1 MINKKLI
8 NSKIWIPPV
17 AAFFLGIVS
26 VSGQDSKPK
35 KDTLK
40 EKEIDEVVVV
50 AYGKAKRNSYTG
62 SVATISSD
70 KINNRPVTN
79 ITKALD
85 GQVPGVQITG
95 ASGQPG
101 AISTIRIRGVGS
113 VSASSD
119 PLYVVDGIPFD
130 GNLNSISP
138 SDIESISVLK
148 DATASALYG
157 SRGANGI
164 IIITTKSGKKGE
176 AKVNF
181 NISQGFSNRAVK
193 DYEQVNTDQ
202 YFQLYWEAMRNGY
215 QSKQISAQQAG
226 QMASDNLIY
235 GPGGLSINPYGA
247 NYPKPVGPDGKLLPG
262 AKALWNDDWRDI
274 LQRVAAR
281 NQVDLDISGGSDK
294 SNYFFS
300 LGYLDD
306 KGMAIESGFKRYNT
320 RLKINSEVKSWLNVG
335 VNLSYTNSIQQAPPS
350 SDSKASNI
358 IHAARSIPS
367 FYPYYER
374 NDDGSYVLDKE
385 GNKIYDFG
393 KYRPTAA
400 LQNQNAA
407 ASLPLDKNE
416 NKEDNFS
423 GKGFME
429 LTFLPELKF
438 RSSFSVDLVN
448 YNGHLYSN
456 PLLGQGS
463 EIGGSVTRSNNRTL
477 SYTTSNILT
486 YDKKFGKHHVNVL
499 AGHEFYKYDYQTISG
514 TRNNFSLPY
523 YYEPDAASLLV
534 SFSGNSDKLSLLSF
548 LGKVE
553 YDYANKYFISASG
566 RADAS
571 SRFSPDNRW
580 GRFWSVGGSWKV
592 SNEDFIKDLNFFNL
606 LTLRASY
613 GGQGNDKLL
622 RPNGLPLY
630 YAYQE
635 LYRNQNLGGEAGT
648 TLEKARTED
657 LKWETNLNLNVGLEF
672 AILNNRIKGN
682 IEYFQRKSQ
691 DLLFNM
697 PVAPSVGISDFPMNI
712 GTIKNTGF
720 EFSLFT
726 TPIRNDNFQW
736 NVDLNLST
744 LNNTITKL
752 PAGSIVSGTTKLL
765 REGGSVYDFFI
776 PEWVG
781 VDPTN
786 GNPLWKTIYKDANGN
801 SVEGTTSEYG
811 KAVKTLQG
819 SALPKVTGG
828 ISTSITY
835 KNFDFSGLL
844 TFKIGGKILDTD
856 YTSIMHNGS
865 AGGRSWSAEMLNRWT
880 PENRYTDV
888 PALSTTTNNWT
899 STSSRFLYSGTYAR
913 LKNVSLG
920 YTLPSDYFEKIGL
933 KKFRIYV
940 QAENLLTFYKHKG
953 MDPEQALD
961 GTTYYRYPAMRTI
974 TFGLQA
980 TL

>member
-1 MINKKLI
+1 MINKNLFS
-8 NSKIWIPPV
+8 SKVWIPPV
-17 AAFFLGIVS
+17 AVFFLGIVS
-26 VSGQDSKPK
+26 VNAQNSKPK
-35 KDTLK
+35 KDTLT

-79 ITKALD
+79 VTKALE
-85 GQVPGVQITG
+85 GQVPGIQVTG

-101 AISTIRIRGVGS
+101 ATSTIRIRGVGS
-113 VSASSD
+113 VSASSE

-130 GNLNSISP
+130 GNINAISP
-138 SDIESISVLK
+138 NDIESISVLK

-164 IIITTKSGKKGE
+164 IIVTTKSGKKGE
-176 AKVNF
+176 ARVNL
-181 NISQGFSNRAVK
+181 NISQGFSGRAVK

-215 QSKQISAQQAG
+215 QSGQINAQQAA
-226 QMASDNLIY
+226 QMATDNIISNL
-235 GPGGLSINPYGA
+235 GINPYGV
-247 NYPKPVGPDGKLLPG
+247 NYPKPVGTDGKLLPG

-274 LQRVAAR
+274 LQRVASR
-281 NQVDLDISGGSDK
+281 NQVDLDISGGSEK

-335 VNLSYTNSIQQAPPS
+335 ANLSYTNSIQQAPTS
-350 SDSKASNI
+350 SDSKSSNI
-358 IHAARSIPS
+358 IQAARAIPS

-374 NDDGSYVLDKE
+374 NPDGSYVLDAE
-385 GNKIYDFG
+385 GNKVYDFG

-400 LQNQNAA
+400 LQNQNQA

-416 NKEDNFS
+416 NKIDNFS

-429 LTFLPELKF
+429 FTFIPELKF
-438 RSSFSVDLVN
+438 RSSFSIDVVS
-448 YNGHLYSN
+448 YNEHYYTN
-456 PLLGQGS
+456 PLLGQGK
-463 EIGGSVTRSNNRTL
+463 ETGGSVSKSNSRTL

-486 YDKKFGKHHVNVL
+486 YDKRFGKHHINVL
-499 AGHEFYKYDYQTISG
+499 GGQEFYKYDYQIISG
-514 TRNNFSLPY
+514 SRQGFSLPN

-534 SFSGNSDKLSLLSF
+534 SFGGKSDKLSLLSF

-553 YDYANKYFISASG
+553 YDFDNKYFLSAST
-566 RADAS
+566 RADSS
-571 SRFSPDNRW
+571 SRFAKENRW
-580 GRFWSVGGSWKV
+580 GTFWSVGGSWKL
-592 SNEDFIKDLNFFNL
+592 SSEEFIRNLDFFNL

-613 GGQGNDKLL
+613 GGQGNDKLQK
-622 RPNGLPLY
+622 PNGSALY

-635 LYRNQNLGGEAGT
+635 LYKDFPLAGEPGK
-648 TLEKARTED
+648 TLEKVGTPN
-657 LKWETNLNLNVGLEF
+657 LIWETNLNLNVGLEF

-682 IEYFQRKSQ
+682 VEYFERKSK
-691 DLLFNM
+691 DLLFNV
-697 PVAPSVGISDFPMNI
+697 PVAPSLGISDYPANV

-726 TPIRNDNFQW
+726 TPVKTSDFQW
-736 NVDLNLST
+736 NVDINLST
-744 LNNTITKL
+744 LNNKITKL
-752 PAGSIVSGTTKLL
+752 PGGPLVVGTTKQLNL
-765 REGGSVYDFFI
+765 GGSVYDFYLQ
-776 PEWVG
+776 EWAG
-781 VDPTN
+781 VDPSN
-786 GNPLWKTIYKDANGN
+786 GKPLWKTITKDANGN
-801 SVEGTTSEYG
+801 MVEGTTSEYA
-811 KAVKTLQG
+811 KATKILQG
-819 SALPKVTGG
+819 SALPKLTGG
-828 ISTSITY
+828 VSTSINY
-835 KNFDFSGLL
+835 KNFDFSALL

-856 YTSIMHNGS
+856 YASILHSGNL
-865 AGGRSWSAEMLNRWT
+865 GGRAWGTEMLNRWT
-880 PENRYTDV
+880 PENPYTDV
-888 PALSTTTNNWT
+888 PALSTKTNNWT
-899 STSSRFLYSGTYAR
+899 SQSTRFLYSGTYAR

-920 YTLPSDYFEKIGL
+920 YTLPSDYFETIGL

-980 TL
+980 TF

>member
-1 MINKKLI
+1 MIREKLI
-8 NSKIWIPPV
+8 NYTIWIPSV
-17 AAFFLGIVS
+17 AVFFLGVTGINGQS
-26 VSGQDSKPK
+26 SGPK
-35 KDTLK
+35 KDTLH

-50 AYGKAKRNSYTG
+50 AYGKAKRTSYTG

-79 ITKALD
+79 ITKALE
-85 GQVPGVQITG
+85 GQVPGIQTTSS
-95 ASGQPG
+95 SGQPG
-101 AISTIRIRGVGS
+101 ATSTIRIRGIGS
-113 VSASSD
+113 ISASSD

-130 GNLNSISP
+130 GNLNAISP
-138 SDIESISVLK
+138 NDIESISVLK

-176 AKVNF
+176 ARVNF
-181 NISQGFSNRAVK
+181 NISQGFSGRAVK
-193 DYEQVNTDQ
+193 DYQQVSTDQ
-202 YFQLYWEAMRNGY
+202 YFELYWEAMRNGY
-215 QSKQISAQQAG
+215 QSGKVSAQQAA
-226 QMASDNLIY
+226 QMATDNIAS
-235 GPGGLSINPYGA
+235 GAGLSINPYGA
-247 NYPKPVGPDGKLLPG
+247 GYPKPVGTDGKLLPG

-274 LQRVAAR
+274 LQRVASR
-281 NQVDLDISGGSDK
+281 NQVDLDISGGSEK

-320 RLKINSEVKSWLNVG
+320 RLKLNSEVKKWLNVG

-350 SDSKASNI
+350 SDSKSSNI
-358 IHAARSIPS
+358 IQAARVIPS

-374 NDDGSYVLDKE
+374 NPDGSYVLDAA
-385 GNKIYDFG
+385 GNRIYDFG
-393 KYRPTAA
+393 KYRPTSA

-407 ASLPLDKNE
+407 ATLPLDKNE

-423 GKGFME
+423 GKGF
-429 LTFLPELKF
+429 LDFTFLPELKF

-448 YNGHLYSN
+448 YNGHYYSN
-456 PLLGQGS
+456 PLIGQGS
-463 EIGGSVTRSNNRTL
+463 ETNGSVTKSNSRTL

-486 YDKKFGKHHVNVL
+486 FDKKWGKHHFNVL
-499 AGHEFYKYDYQTISG
+499 GGQEFYKYDYQTISG
-514 TRNNFSLPY
+514 SRTQFSLPY
-523 YYEPDAASLLV
+523 YYEPDGAALLG
-534 SFSGNSDKLSLLSF
+534 SFSGNSDKVSLLSF

-553 YDYANKYFISASG
+553 YDFNNTYFLSFSG
-566 RADAS
+566 RADGS

-580 GRFWSVGGSWKV
+580 GKFWSVGGSWKI
-592 SNEDFIKDLNFFNL
+592 SNEELIKNLNIFNQ

-622 RPNGLPLY
+622 RPNGSPLY

-635 LYRNQNLGGEAGT
+635 LYRFYNNLGEAGT
-648 TLEKARTED
+648 VLEKAATANV
-657 LKWETNLNLNVGLEF
+657 KWETNLNLNVGLEF
-672 AILNNRIKGN
+672 GILKNRIKGN
-682 IEYFQRKSQ
+682 IEYFKRQSQ

-697 PVAPSVGISDFPMNI
+697 PVAPSLGISDFPANI
-712 GTIKNTGF
+712 GTIQNTGF

-726 TPIRNDNFQW
+726 TPVKKDDFQW
-736 NVDLNLST
+736 DLDINLST
-744 LNNTITKL
+744 LSNKVTRL
-752 PAGSIVSGTTKLL
+752 PKGSIVTGTKLL
-765 REGGSVYDFFI
+765 QEGGSVYDFYI
-776 PEWVG
+776 PEWAG
-781 VDPTN
+781 VDPGN
-786 GNPLWKTIYKDANGN
+786 GKPLWETISQDANGN
-801 SVEGTTSEYG
+801 TIEGTTSEYA
-811 KAVKTLQG
+811 KATRTLQG

-828 ISTSITY
+828 VSTNIIY
-835 KNFDFSGLL
+835 KNFDFSALL

-856 YTSIMHNGS
+856 YTSLLHNGS
-865 AGGRSWSAEMLNRWT
+865 AGGRAWSVEMLNRWT
-880 PENRYTDV
+880 PDNPYTDV

-920 YTLPSDYFEKIGL
+920 YTLPADYFEKIGL
-933 KKFRIYV
+933 KKFRIYI

>member
-1 MINKKLI
+1 MIGRSLI
-8 NSKIWIPPV
+8 NYKVWIPPV
-17 AAFFLGIVS
+17 AAFFLGITS
-26 VSGQDSKPK
+26 VSGQSIRPK

-62 SVATISSD
+62 SVSTISSD

-79 ITKALD
+79 ITKALE
-85 GQVPGVQITG
+85 GQVPGIQTTS

-101 AISTIRIRGVGS
+101 STATIRIRGIGS
-113 VSASSD
+113 ISADSN

-130 GNLNSISP
+130 GNINAISP
-138 SDIESISVLK
+138 NDIETISVLK

-164 IIITTKSGKKGE
+164 IIITTKSGRKGE
-176 AKVNF
+176 ARVNL
-181 NISQGFSNRAVK
+181 NISQGFSGRAVK
-193 DYEQVNTDQ
+193 DYEQVSTDQ
-202 YFQLYWEAMRNGY
+202 YFQLYWEALRNGY
-215 QSKQISAQQAG
+215 QSGQINAQQAA
-226 QMASDNLIY
+226 QMATDNLTS
-235 GPGGLSINPYGA
+235 GVGLSINPYGA
-247 NYPKPVGPDGKLLPG
+247 GYPKPVGTDGKLLPG
-262 AKALWNDDWRDI
+262 ASALWNDNWKDI
-274 LQRVAAR
+274 LQRVASR
-281 NQVDLDISGGSDK
+281 NQVDLDISGGSEK

-350 SDSKASNI
+350 SDSKSSNI
-358 IHAARSIPS
+358 IQAARTVPS

-374 NDDGSYVLDKE
+374 YADGSYVLDAN
-385 GNKIYDFG
+385 GNRIYDFG
-393 KYRPTAA
+393 KYRPTSA
-400 LQNQNAA
+400 LQNENAA
-407 ASLPLDKNE
+407 ATLPLDKNE

-423 GKGFME
+423 GKGF
-429 LTFLPELKF
+429 LDFTFLPELKF

-448 YNGHLYSN
+448 YNGHFYSN
-456 PLLGQGS
+456 PLIGQGS
-463 EIGGSVTRSNNRTL
+463 ETNGSVTRSNSRTL

-486 YDKKFGKHHVNVL
+486 FDKKFGKHHFNIL
-499 AGHEFYKYDYQTISG
+499 GGQEFYKYDYQTISG
-514 TRNNFSLPY
+514 TRTQFSLPY
-523 YYEPDAASLLV
+523 YYEPDAAALLG
-534 SFSGNSDKLSLLSF
+534 SFSGNSDKVSLLSF

-553 YDYANKYFISASG
+553 YDFNNTYFLSASG
-566 RADAS
+566 RADGS
-571 SRFSPDNRW
+571 SRFSPGNRW
-580 GRFWSVGGSWKV
+580 GKFWSVGGSWKI
-592 SNEDFIKDLNFFNL
+592 SNEEFIKNLNFFNQ

-622 RPNGLPLY
+622 QPNKSPLY

-635 LYRNQNLGGEAGT
+635 LYRFYNNLGEPGT
-648 TLEKARTED
+648 VLEKALTEN

-682 IEYFQRKSQ
+682 VEYFQRKSQ

-697 PVAPSVGISDFPMNI
+697 PVAPSLGISDFPANI

-726 TPIRNDNFQW
+726 TPVKTEDFQW
-736 NVDLNLST
+736 NVDVNLST

-752 PAGSIVSGTTKLL
+752 PKGSIVSGTKLL
-765 REGGSVYDFFI
+765 REGGSVYDFYLA
-776 PEWVG
+776 EWAG
-781 VDPTN
+781 VDPNN
-786 GNPLWKTIYKDANGN
+786 GSPLWKTFTTDAKGN
-801 SVEGTTSEYG
+801 TVEGTTSEFA
-811 KAVKTLQG
+811 KATRTIQE
-819 SALPKVTGG
+819 SALPKLTGG
-828 ISTSITY
+828 VSTNIAY
-835 KNFDFSGLL
+835 KNFDFSALL
-844 TFKIGGKILDTD
+844 TFKIGGKVLDTD
-856 YTSIMHNGS
+856 YTSIMHSGNL
-865 AGGRSWSAEMLNRWT
+865 GGRAWSAEMMNRWT

-888 PALSTTTNNWT
+888 PALSTITTNWT
-899 STSSRFLYSGTYAR
+899 GSSTRFLYSGTYAR
-913 LKNVSLG
+913 LKNISLG

-933 KKFRIYV
+933 KKFRIYI

>member
-1 MINKKLI
+1 MINKNLF
-8 NSKIWIPPV
+8 NSKVWIPPV
-17 AAFFLGIVS
+17 AVFFLGIVS
-26 VSGQDSKPK
+26 VSAQNSKPK

-79 ITKALD
+79 VTKALE
-85 GQVPGVQITG
+85 GQVPGIQVTG

-101 AISTIRIRGVGS
+101 ATSTIRIRGVGS
-113 VSASSD
+113 VSASSE

-130 GNLNSISP
+130 GNINAISP
-138 SDIESISVLK
+138 NDIESISVLK

-176 AKVNF
+176 ARVNL
-181 NISQGFSNRAVK
+181 NISQGFSGRAVK

-215 QSKQISAQQAG
+215 QSGSISAQQAA
-226 QMASDNLIY
+226 QMATDNIISNL
-235 GPGGLSINPYGA
+235 GVNPYGA
-247 NYPKPVGPDGKLLPG
+247 NYTKPVGTDGKLLPG
-262 AKALWNDDWRDI
+262 ARPLWNDDWRDI
-274 LQRVAAR
+274 LQRVASR
-281 NQVDLDISGGSDK
+281 NQVDLDISGGSEK

-320 RLKINSEVKSWLNVG
+320 RLKLNSEVKSWLNVG
-335 VNLSYTNSIQQAPPS
+335 VNLSYTNSIQEAPSS
-350 SDSKASNI
+350 SDSKASNVI
-358 IHAARSIPS
+358 QAARVVPS

-374 NDDGSYVLDKE
+374 NPDGSYVLDPE
-385 GNKIYDFG
+385 GNKVYDFG
-393 KYRPTAA
+393 KYRPAVA
-400 LQNQNAA
+400 LPNQNLA

-416 NKEDNFS
+416 NKIDNFS

-438 RSSFSVDLVN
+438 RSSFSVDMVN
-448 YNGHLYSN
+448 YNQHYYTN
-456 PLLGQGS
+456 PLLGQS
-463 EIGGSVTRSNNRTL
+463 KETGGSVSKLNSRTL

-486 YDKKFGKHHVNVL
+486 YDKRFGKHHINVL
-499 AGHEFYKYDYQTISG
+499 AGHEFYKYDYQVISG
-514 TRNNFSLPY
+514 SRQGFSLPN

-534 SFSGNSDKLSLLSF
+534 NFGGNSDKLSLLSF

-553 YDYANKYFISASG
+553 YDFDNKYFLSAST
-566 RADAS
+566 RADSS
-571 SRFSPDNRW
+571 SRFAKENRW
-580 GRFWSVGGSWKV
+580 GTFWSVGGSWKL
-592 SNEDFIKDLNFFNL
+592 SNEEFIKNLNFFNQ

-622 RPNGLPLY
+622 KPNYEPLY
-630 YAYQE
+630 YAYPE
-635 LYRNQNLGGEAGT
+635 LYRDYALAGEPGK
-648 TLEKARTED
+648 TLEKVGTPN
-657 LKWETNLNLNVGLEF
+657 LKWETNLNLNLGLEF

-682 IEYFQRKSQ
+682 VEYFERKSK
-691 DLLFNM
+691 DLLFNV
-697 PVAPSVGISDFPMNI
+697 PVAPSLGISDYPANV
-712 GTIKNTGF
+712 GTIKNSGF

-726 TPIRNDNFQW
+726 TPIKTSDFQW
-736 NVDLNLST
+736 NVDINLST
-744 LNNTITKL
+744 LTNKITKL
-752 PAGSIVSGTTKLL
+752 PKGPLAVGSTKQLN
-765 REGGSVYDFFI
+765 EGGSVYDFFI
-776 PEWVG
+776 QEWVG
-781 VDPTN
+781 VDPSN
-786 GNPLWKTIYKDANGN
+786 GKPLWKTITKDANGN
-801 SVEGTTSEYG
+801 PVEGTTSEYA
-811 KAVKTLQG
+811 KATKILQG
-819 SALPKVTGG
+819 SALPKLTGG
-828 ISTSITY
+828 VSTSMTY
-835 KNFDFSGLL
+835 KNFDFSALL

-856 YTSIMHNGS
+856 YTSLLHSGNS
-865 AGGRSWSAEMLNRWT
+865 GGRAWGVEMLNRWT
-880 PENRYTDV
+880 PENPYTDV
-888 PALSTTTNNWT
+888 PALNTKTNNWNSM
-899 STSSRFLYSGTYAR
+899 STRFLYSGTYAR

-920 YTLPSDYFEKIGL
+920 YTLPSDYFETIGL

-980 TL
+980 TF

>member
-1 MINKKLI
+1 MIREKLI
-8 NSKIWIPPV
+8 NYTIWIPSV
-17 AAFFLGIVS
+17 AVFFLGVTGINGQS
-26 VSGQDSKPK
+26 SGPK
-35 KDTLK
+35 KDTLH

-50 AYGKAKRNSYTG
+50 AYGKAKRTSYTG

-79 ITKALD
+79 ITKALE
-85 GQVPGVQITG
+85 GQVPGIQTTSS
-95 ASGQPG
+95 SGQPG
-101 AISTIRIRGVGS
+101 ATSTIRIRGIGS
-113 VSASSD
+113 ISASSD

-130 GNLNSISP
+130 GNLNAISP
-138 SDIESISVLK
+138 NDIESISVLK

-176 AKVNF
+176 ARVNF
-181 NISQGFSNRAVK
+181 NISQGFSGRAVK
-193 DYEQVNTDQ
+193 DYQQVSTDQ
-202 YFQLYWEAMRNGY
+202 YFELYWEAMRNGY
-215 QSKQISAQQAG
+215 QSGKVSAQQAA
-226 QMASDNLIY
+226 QMATDNIVS
-235 GPGGLSINPYGA
+235 GAGLSINPYGA
-247 NYPKPVGPDGKLLPG
+247 GYPKPVGTDGKLLPG

-274 LQRVAAR
+274 LQRVASR
-281 NQVDLDISGGSDK
+281 NQVDLDISGGSEK

-320 RLKINSEVKSWLNVG
+320 RLKLNSEVKKWLNVG

-350 SDSKASNI
+350 SDSKSSNI
-358 IHAARSIPS
+358 IQAARVIPS

-374 NDDGSYVLDKE
+374 NPDGSYVLDAA
-385 GNKIYDFG
+385 GNRIYDFG
-393 KYRPTAA
+393 KYRPTSA

-407 ASLPLDKNE
+407 ATLPLDKNE

-423 GKGFME
+423 GKGF
-429 LTFLPELKF
+429 LDFTFLPELKF

-448 YNGHLYSN
+448 YNGHYYSN
-456 PLLGQGS
+456 PLIGQGS
-463 EIGGSVTRSNNRTL
+463 ETNGSVTKSNSRTL

-486 YDKKFGKHHVNVL
+486 FDKKWGKHHFNVL
-499 AGHEFYKYDYQTISG
+499 GGQEFYKYDYQTISG
-514 TRNNFSLPY
+514 SRTQFSLPY
-523 YYEPDAASLLV
+523 YYEPDGAALLG
-534 SFSGNSDKLSLLSF
+534 SFSGNSDKVSLLSF

-553 YDYANKYFISASG
+553 YDFNNTYFLSFSG
-566 RADAS
+566 RADGS

-580 GRFWSVGGSWKV
+580 GKFWSVGGSWKI
-592 SNEDFIKDLNFFNL
+592 SNEELIKNLNVFNQ

-622 RPNGLPLY
+622 RPNGSPLY

-635 LYRNQNLGGEAGT
+635 LYRFYNNLGEAGT
-648 TLEKARTED
+648 VLEKAATANV
-657 LKWETNLNLNVGLEF
+657 KWETNLNLNVGLEF
-672 AILNNRIKGN
+672 GILKNRIKGN
-682 IEYFQRKSQ
+682 IEYFKRQSQ

-697 PVAPSVGISDFPMNI
+697 PVAPSLGISDFPANI
-712 GTIKNTGF
+712 GTIQNTGF

-726 TPIRNDNFQW
+726 TPVKKDDFQW
-736 NVDLNLST
+736 DLDINLST
-744 LNNTITKL
+744 LSNKVTRL
-752 PAGSIVSGTTKLL
+752 PKGSIVTGTKLL
-765 REGGSVYDFFI
+765 QEGGSVYDFYI
-776 PEWVG
+776 PEWAG
-781 VDPTN
+781 VDPSN
-786 GNPLWKTIYKDANGN
+786 GKPLWKTISQDANGN
-801 SVEGTTSEYG
+801 TIEGTTSEYA
-811 KAVKTLQG
+811 KATRTLQG

-828 ISTSITY
+828 VSTNIIY
-835 KNFDFSGLL
+835 KNFDFSALL

-856 YTSIMHNGS
+856 YTSLLHNGS
-865 AGGRSWSAEMLNRWT
+865 AGGRAWSVEMLNRWT
-880 PENRYTDV
+880 PDNPYTDV

-920 YTLPSDYFEKIGL
+920 YTLPADYFEKIGL
-933 KKFRIYV
+933 KKFRIYI

>member
-1 MINKKLI
+1 MIREKLI
-8 NSKIWIPPV
+8 NYTIWIPS
-17 AAFFLGIVS
+17 AAVFFLGVTGINGQS
-26 VSGQDSKPK
+26 SGPK
-35 KDTLK
+35 KDTLH

-50 AYGKAKRNSYTG
+50 AYGKAKRTSYTG

-79 ITKALD
+79 ITKALE
-85 GQVPGVQITG
+85 GQVPGIQTTSS
-95 ASGQPG
+95 SGQPG
-101 AISTIRIRGVGS
+101 ATSTIRIRGIGS
-113 VSASSD
+113 ISASSD

-130 GNLNSISP
+130 GNLNAISP
-138 SDIESISVLK
+138 NDIESISVLK

-176 AKVNF
+176 ARVNF
-181 NISQGFSNRAVK
+181 NISQGFSGRAVK
-193 DYEQVNTDQ
+193 DYQQVSTDQ
-202 YFQLYWEAMRNGY
+202 YFELYWEAMRNGY
-215 QSKQISAQQAG
+215 QSGKVSAQQAA
-226 QMASDNLIY
+226 QMATDNIVS
-235 GPGGLSINPYGA
+235 GAGLSINPYGA
-247 NYPKPVGPDGKLLPG
+247 GYPKPVGTDGKLLPG

-274 LQRVAAR
+274 LQRVASR
-281 NQVDLDISGGSDK
+281 NQVDLDISGGSEK

-320 RLKINSEVKSWLNVG
+320 RLKLNSEVKKWLNVG

-350 SDSKASNI
+350 SDSKSSNI
-358 IHAARSIPS
+358 IQAARVIPS

-374 NDDGSYVLDKE
+374 NPDGSYVLDAA
-385 GNKIYDFG
+385 GNRIYDFG
-393 KYRPTAA
+393 KYRPTSA

-407 ASLPLDKNE
+407 ATLPLDKNE

-423 GKGFME
+423 GKGF
-429 LTFLPELKF
+429 LDFTFLPELKF

-448 YNGHLYSN
+448 YNGHYYSN
-456 PLLGQGS
+456 PLIGQGS
-463 EIGGSVTRSNNRTL
+463 ETNGSVTKSNSRTL

-486 YDKKFGKHHVNVL
+486 FDKKWGKHHFNVL
-499 AGHEFYKYDYQTISG
+499 GGQEFYKYDYQTISG
-514 TRNNFSLPY
+514 SRTQFSLPY
-523 YYEPDAASLLV
+523 YYEPDGAALLG
-534 SFSGNSDKLSLLSF
+534 SFSGNSDKVSLLSF

-553 YDYANKYFISASG
+553 YDFNNTYFLSFSG
-566 RADAS
+566 RADGS

-580 GRFWSVGGSWKV
+580 GKFWSVGGSWKI
-592 SNEDFIKDLNFFNL
+592 SNEELIKNLNVFNQ

-622 RPNGLPLY
+622 RPNGSPLY

-635 LYRNQNLGGEAGT
+635 LYRFYNNLGEAGT
-648 TLEKARTED
+648 VLEKAATANV
-657 LKWETNLNLNVGLEF
+657 KWETNLNLNVGLEF
-672 AILNNRIKGN
+672 GILKNRIKGN
-682 IEYFQRKSQ
+682 IEYFKRQSQ

-697 PVAPSVGISDFPMNI
+697 PVAPSLGISDFPANI
-712 GTIKNTGF
+712 GTIQNTGF

-726 TPIRNDNFQW
+726 TPVKKDDFQW
-736 NVDLNLST
+736 DLDINLST
-744 LNNTITKL
+744 LSNKVTRL
-752 PAGSIVSGTTKLL
+752 PKGSIVTGTKLL
-765 REGGSVYDFFI
+765 QEGGSVYDFYI
-776 PEWVG
+776 PEWAG
-781 VDPTN
+781 VDPSN
-786 GNPLWKTIYKDANGN
+786 GKPLWKTISQDANGN
-801 SVEGTTSEYG
+801 TIEGTTSEYA
-811 KAVKTLQG
+811 KATRTLQG

-828 ISTSITY
+828 VSTNIIY
-835 KNFDFSGLL
+835 KNFDFSALL

-856 YTSIMHNGS
+856 YTSLLHNGS
-865 AGGRSWSAEMLNRWT
+865 AGGRAWSVEMLNRWT
-880 PENRYTDV
+880 PDNPYTDV

-920 YTLPSDYFEKIGL
+920 YTLPADYFEKIGL
-933 KKFRIYV
+933 KKFRIYI

>member
-1 MINKKLI
+1 MIREKLI
-8 NSKIWIPPV
+8 NYKVLIPPV
-17 AAFFLGIVS
+17 AAFFLGVTTIQ
-26 VSGQDSKPK
+26 GQNSKPE
-35 KDTLK
+35 KDSIR

-50 AYGKAKRNSYTG
+50 AYGKAKRTSYTG

-79 ITKALD
+79 ITKALE
-85 GQVPGVQITG
+85 GQVPGIQTTSS
-95 ASGQPG
+95 SGQPG
-101 AISTIRIRGVGS
+101 ATSTIRIRGIGS
-113 VSASSD
+113 ISASSD

-130 GNLNSISP
+130 GNLNAISP
-138 SDIESISVLK
+138 NDIESISVLK

-181 NISQGFSNRAVK
+181 NISQGFSGRAVK
-193 DYEQVNTDQ
+193 DYEQVSTDQ

-215 QSKQISAQQAG
+215 QSDKISAQQAA
-226 QMASDNLIY
+226 QMATDNIVS
-235 GPGGLSINPYGA
+235 GAGLSINPYGA
-247 NYPKPVGPDGKLLPG
+247 NYPKPVGTDGKLLPG

-274 LQRVAAR
+274 LQRVASR
-281 NQVDLDISGGSDK
+281 NQVDLDISGGSEK

-320 RLKINSEVKSWLNVG
+320 RLKLNSEVKKWLNVG

-358 IHAARSIPS
+358 IQAARVIPS

-374 NDDGSYVLDKE
+374 NPDGSYVLDAA

-393 KYRPTAA
+393 KYRPTSA

-407 ASLPLDKNE
+407 ATLPLDKNE

-423 GKGFME
+423 GKGF
-429 LTFLPELKF
+429 LDFTFLPELKF

-448 YNGHLYSN
+448 YNGHYYSN
-456 PLLGQGS
+456 PLIGQGS
-463 EIGGSVTRSNNRTL
+463 ETNGSVTKSNSRTL

-486 YDKKFGKHHVNVL
+486 FDKKFGKHHFNIL
-499 AGHEFYKYDYQTISG
+499 GGQEFYKYDYQTISG
-514 TRNNFSLPY
+514 SRTQFSLPY
-523 YYEPDAASLLV
+523 YYEPDGAALLG
-534 SFSGNSDKLSLLSF
+534 SFSGNSDKVSLLSF

-553 YDYANKYFISASG
+553 YDFNNTYFLSVSG
-566 RADAS
+566 RADGS

-580 GRFWSVGGSWKV
+580 GKFWSVGGSWKI
-592 SNEDFIKDLNFFNL
+592 SNEEFIKNLNVFNQ

-622 RPNGLPLY
+622 RPNGSPLY
-630 YAYQE
+630 YAHQE
-635 LYRNQNLGGEAGT
+635 LYRFYNNLGEAGT
-648 TLEKARTED
+648 VLEKAATANV
-657 LKWETNLNLNVGLEF
+657 KWETNLNLNVGLEF
-672 AILNNRIKGN
+672 GILKNRIKGN
-682 IEYFQRKSQ
+682 IEYFKRQSQ

-697 PVAPSVGISDFPMNI
+697 PVAPSLGISDFPANI
-712 GTIKNTGF
+712 GTIQNTGF

-726 TPIRNDNFQW
+726 TPVKNDDFQW
-736 NVDLNLST
+736 DLDINLST
-744 LNNTITKL
+744 LNNKITKL
-752 PAGSIVSGTTKLL
+752 PKGSIVTGTKLL
-765 REGGSVYDFFI
+765 QEGGSVYDFYI
-776 PEWVG
+776 PEWAG
-781 VDPTN
+781 VDPAN
-786 GNPLWKTIYKDANGN
+786 GKPLWKTITQDANGN
-801 SVEGTTSEYG
+801 NIEGTTSEYS
-811 KAVKTLQG
+811 KATRTLQG

-828 ISTSITY
+828 VSTNIIY
-835 KNFDFSGLL
+835 KNFDFSALL

-856 YTSIMHNGS
+856 YTSLLHNGS
-865 AGGRSWSAEMLNRWT
+865 AGGRAWGVEMLNRWT
-880 PENRYTDV
+880 PDNPYTDV

-933 KKFRIYV
+933 KKFRIYI

>member
-1 MINKKLI
+1 MIREKLI
-8 NSKIWIPPV
+8 NYTIWIPSV
-17 AAFFLGIVS
+17 AVFFLGVTGINGQS
-26 VSGQDSKPK
+26 SGPK
-35 KDTLK
+35 KDTLH

-50 AYGKAKRNSYTG
+50 AYGKAKRTSYTG

-79 ITKALD
+79 ITKALE
-85 GQVPGVQITG
+85 GQVPGIQTTSS
-95 ASGQPG
+95 SGQPG
-101 AISTIRIRGVGS
+101 ATSTIRIRGIGS
-113 VSASSD
+113 ISASSD

-130 GNLNSISP
+130 GNLNAISP
-138 SDIESISVLK
+138 NDIESISVLK

-176 AKVNF
+176 ARVNF
-181 NISQGFSNRAVK
+181 NISQGFSGRAVK
-193 DYEQVNTDQ
+193 DYQQVSTDQ
-202 YFQLYWEAMRNGY
+202 YFELYWEAMRNGY
-215 QSKQISAQQAG
+215 QSGKVSAQQAA
-226 QMASDNLIY
+226 QMATDNIVS
-235 GPGGLSINPYGA
+235 GAGLSINPYGA
-247 NYPKPVGPDGKLLPG
+247 GYPKPVGTDGKLLPG

-274 LQRVAAR
+274 LQRVASR
-281 NQVDLDISGGSDK
+281 NQVDLDISGGSEK

-320 RLKINSEVKSWLNVG
+320 RLKFNSEVKKWLNVG

-350 SDSKASNI
+350 SDSKSSNI
-358 IHAARSIPS
+358 IQAARVIPS

-374 NDDGSYVLDKE
+374 NPDGSYVLDAA
-385 GNKIYDFG
+385 GNRIYDFG
-393 KYRPTAA
+393 KYRPTSA

-407 ASLPLDKNE
+407 ATLPLDKNE

-423 GKGFME
+423 GKGF
-429 LTFLPELKF
+429 LDFTFLPELKF

-448 YNGHLYSN
+448 YNGHYYSN
-456 PLLGQGS
+456 PLIGQGS
-463 EIGGSVTRSNNRTL
+463 ETNGSVTKSNSRTL

-486 YDKKFGKHHVNVL
+486 FDKKWGKHHFNVL
-499 AGHEFYKYDYQTISG
+499 GGQEFYKYDYQTISG
-514 TRNNFSLPY
+514 SRTQFSLPY
-523 YYEPDAASLLV
+523 YYEPDGAALLG
-534 SFSGNSDKLSLLSF
+534 SFSGNSDKVSLLSF

-553 YDYANKYFISASG
+553 YDFNNTYFLSFSG
-566 RADAS
+566 RADGS

-580 GRFWSVGGSWKV
+580 GKFWSVGGSWKI
-592 SNEDFIKDLNFFNL
+592 SNEELIKNLNVFNQ

-622 RPNGLPLY
+622 RPNGSPLY

-635 LYRNQNLGGEAGT
+635 LYRFYNNLGEAGT
-648 TLEKARTED
+648 VLEKAATANV
-657 LKWETNLNLNVGLEF
+657 KWETNLNLNVGLEF
-672 AILNNRIKGN
+672 GILKNRIKGN
-682 IEYFQRKSQ
+682 IEYFKRQSQ

-697 PVAPSVGISDFPMNI
+697 PVAPSLGISDFPANI
-712 GTIKNTGF
+712 GTIQNTGF

-726 TPIRNDNFQW
+726 TPVKKDDFQW
-736 NVDLNLST
+736 DLDINLST
-744 LNNTITKL
+744 LSNKVTRL
-752 PAGSIVSGTTKLL
+752 PKGSIVTGTKLL
-765 REGGSVYDFFI
+765 QEGGSVYDFYI
-776 PEWVG
+776 PEWAG
-781 VDPTN
+781 VDPSN
-786 GNPLWKTIYKDANGN
+786 GKPLWKTISQDANGN
-801 SVEGTTSEYG
+801 TIEGTTSEYA
-811 KAVKTLQG
+811 KATRTLQG

-828 ISTSITY
+828 VSTNIIY
-835 KNFDFSGLL
+835 KNFDFSALL

-856 YTSIMHNGS
+856 YTSLLHNGS
-865 AGGRSWSAEMLNRWT
+865 AGGRAWSVEMLNRWT
-880 PENRYTDV
+880 PDNPYTDV

-920 YTLPSDYFEKIGL
+920 YTLPADYFEKIGL
-933 KKFRIYV
+933 KKFRIYI

>member
-1 MINKKLI
+1 MINKTLF
-8 NSKIWIPPV
+8 NSKVWIPSV
-17 AAFFLGIVS
+17 AAFFLGIAN
-26 VSGQDSKPK
+26 VSGQASKPK
-35 KDTLK
+35 KDTLR

-79 ITKALD
+79 ITKALE
-85 GQVPGVQITG
+85 GQVPGIQTTS

-101 AISTIRIRGVGS
+101 AVSTIRIRGVGS

-130 GNLNSISP
+130 GNLNAISP
-138 SDIESISVLK
+138 NDIESISVLK

-181 NISQGFSNRAVK
+181 NISQGFSGRAVK
-193 DYEQVNTDQ
+193 DYQQVNTDQ
-202 YFQLYWEAMRNGY
+202 YFQLYWEALRNGY
-215 QSKQISAQQAG
+215 KSDKISSQQAA
-226 QMASDNLIY
+226 QMASDNLVSTL
-235 GPGGLSINPYGA
+235 GINPYGP
-247 NYPKPVGPDGKLLPG
+247 NYSRPVGTDGKLLPG
-262 AKALWNDDWRDI
+262 ATALWNDDWRDI
-274 LQRVAAR
+274 LQRVASR
-281 NQVDLDISGGSDK
+281 NQVDLDISGGSEK

-320 RLKINSEVKSWLNVG
+320 RLKINSEVKKWLNVG
-335 VNLSYTNSIQQAPPS
+335 VNLSYTNSIQNAPTS
-350 SDSKASNI
+350 SDSKSSNI
-358 IHAARSIPS
+358 INAARFIPS

-374 NDDGSYVLDKE
+374 NPDGSYILDAN
-385 GNKIYDFG
+385 GNNIYDFG
-393 KYRPTAA
+393 KYRPTSA

-407 ASLPLDKNE
+407 ATLPLDKNE

-429 LTFLPELKF
+429 FTFLPELKF
-438 RSSFSVDLVN
+438 KSSFSVDLVN
-448 YNGHLYSN
+448 YNGHYYSN
-456 PLLGQGS
+456 PLLGES
-463 EIGGSVTRSNNRTL
+463 AEIGGTVTRSNTRTL

-514 TRNNFSLPY
+514 TRSRFSLPY

-534 SFSGNSDKLSLLSF
+534 NFGGNSDQLSLLSF

-553 YDYANKYFISASG
+553 YDFNNTYFLSASG
-566 RADAS
+566 RADSS
-571 SRFSPDNRW
+571 SRFAPDNRW
-580 GRFWSVGGSWKV
+580 GKFWSVGGSWKI
-592 SNEDFIKDLNFFNL
+592 SNEEFIKNLNFFNQ

-622 RPNGLPLY
+622 RPNGQPLY

-635 LYRNQNLGGEAGT
+635 LYKISPLGGEAGT
-648 TLEKARTED
+648 TLEKVGTD
-657 LKWETNLNLNVGLEF
+657 NVKWETNLNLNVGLEF
-672 AILNNRIKGN
+672 AILKNRIKGN
-682 IEYFQRKSQ
+682 VEYFKRKSQ
-691 DLLFNM
+691 DLLFNV
-697 PVAPSVGISDFPMNI
+697 PVAPSLGISDFPANV
-712 GTIKNTGF
+712 GTIQNTGF

-726 TPIRNDNFQW
+726 TPIKNEDFEW
-736 NVDLNLST
+736 NVDVNLST
-744 LNNTITKL
+744 LNNKVLKL
-752 PAGSIVSGTTKLL
+752 PKGPLVVASKLL
-765 REGGSVYDFFI
+765 KEGGSVYDFFI
-776 PEWVG
+776 QEWVG
-781 VDPTN
+781 VDPNN
-786 GNPLWKTIYKDANGN
+786 GKPLWKTISTDANGN
-801 SVEGTTSEYG
+801 TVEGTTSEYA
-811 KAVKTLQG
+811 KATKILQG
-819 SALPKVTGG
+819 SALPKLTGA
-828 ISTSITY
+828 ISTSIAY

-865 AGGRSWSAEMLNRWT
+865 AGGRSWSTEMLNRWT
-880 PENRYTDV
+880 PENTNTDV
-888 PALSTTTNNWT
+888 PGLSTATNNWT

-933 KKFRIYV
+933 KKFRIYI

>member
-1 MINKKLI
+1 MIGRNLI
-8 NSKIWIPPV
+8 SSKAWIPPV
-17 AAFFLGIVS
+17 AAFFFGITS
-26 VSGQDSKPK
+26 VSGQSSRPK
-35 KDTLK
+35 KDTLN

-50 AYGKAKRNSYTG
+50 AYGKAKRTSYTG

-79 ITKALD
+79 ITKALE
-85 GQVPGVQITG
+85 GQVPGIQTTS

-101 AISTIRIRGVGS
+101 ATSTIRIRGIGS
-113 VSASSD
+113 ISASSD

-130 GNLNSISP
+130 GNINSISP
-138 SDIESISVLK
+138 NDIESISVLK

-176 AKVNF
+176 ARVNL
-181 NISQGFSNRAVK
+181 NISQGFSSRAVK
-193 DYEQVNTDQ
+193 DYEQVSSDQ
-202 YFQLYWEAMRNGY
+202 YFQLYWEALRNGY
-215 QSKQISAQQAG
+215 QSSKVSSQQAA
-226 QMASDNLIY
+226 QMATDNLI
-235 GPGGLSINPYGA
+235 PGLGINPYGG
-247 NYPKPVGPDGKLLPG
+247 NYPKPIGPDGKLLPG
-262 AKALWNDDWRDI
+262 ATALWNDDWRDI
-274 LQRVAAR
+274 LQRVASR
-281 NQVDLDISGGSDK
+281 NQVDLDISGGSEK

-320 RLKINSEVKSWLNVG
+320 RLKINSEVKKWLNVG

-358 IHAARSIPS
+358 IHAARVIPS

-374 NDDGSYVLDKE
+374 NEDGSYILDAD

-393 KYRPTAA
+393 KYRPTSA

-407 ASLPLDKNE
+407 ATLPLDKNE

-423 GKGFME
+423 GKGF
-429 LTFLPELKF
+429 LDFTFLPELKF
-438 RSSFSVDLVN
+438 KSSFSVDLVN
-448 YNGHLYSN
+448 YNGHYYSN
-456 PLLGQGS
+456 PLIGQGS
-463 EIGGSVTRSNNRTL
+463 ETGGSVTKSNTRTL

-486 YDKKFGKHHVNVL
+486 FDKKLGKHHVNVL

-514 TRNNFSLPY
+514 TRSQFSLPY
-523 YYEPDAASLLV
+523 YYEPDGAALLG
-534 SFSGNSDKLSLLSF
+534 SFSGKSDTSSLLSF

-553 YDYANKYFISASG
+553 YDYNNTYFLSASG
-566 RADAS
+566 RADSS

-580 GRFWSVGGSWKV
+580 GRFWSVGASWKA
-592 SNEDFIKDLNFFNL
+592 SNEEFIKNLNIFNQ

-622 RPNGLPLY
+622 RPNGQPLY

-635 LYRNQNLGGEAGT
+635 LYRFYNLGGEPGT
-648 TLEKARTED
+648 TLEKVATENV
-657 LKWETNLNLNVGLEF
+657 KWETNLNLNVGLEF
-672 AILNNRIKGN
+672 AILNSRIKGN
-682 IEYFQRKSQ
+682 IEYFKRQSQ

-697 PVAPSVGISDFPMNI
+697 PVAPSLGISDYPANI
-712 GTIKNTGF
+712 GTIQNTGF
-720 EFSLFT
+720 EFSFFT
-726 TPIRNDNFQW
+726 TPIKNDNFQW
-736 NVDLNLST
+736 NVDVNFST
-744 LNNTITKL
+744 LNNKVTKL
-752 PAGSIVSGTTKLL
+752 PKGSLVVGSKLL
-765 REGGSVYDFFI
+765 ETGGSVYDFFI
-776 PEWVG
+776 PEWAG
-781 VDPTN
+781 VDPAN
-786 GNPLWKTIYKDANGN
+786 GNPLWKTISTDANGN
-801 SVEGTTSEYG
+801 TIEGTTSEYA
-811 KAVKTLQG
+811 KATKTLQG
-819 SALPKVTGG
+819 SALPKLTGG

-856 YTSIMHNGS
+856 YTSLLHNGS
-865 AGGRSWSAEMLNRWT
+865 AGGRAWSVEMLNRWT
-880 PENRYTDV
+880 PENPYTDV

-933 KKFRIYV
+933 KKFRIYI

-953 MDPEQALD
+953 MDPEQSLD

>member
-1 MINKKLI
+1 MVSENLFNYKV
-8 NSKIWIPPV
+8 WIPPV
-17 AAFFLGIVS
+17 AAFFLGVAS
-26 VSGQDSKPK
+26 VNGQTSKPK
-35 KDTLK
+35 KDTLR

-70 KINNRPVTN
+70 KINDRPVTN
-79 ITKALD
+79 ITKALE
-85 GQVPGVQITG
+85 GQVAGIQTTSS
-95 ASGQPG
+95 SGQPG
-101 AISTIRIRGVGS
+101 AVATIRIRGIGS

-130 GNLNSISP
+130 GNLNAISP
-138 SDIESISVLK
+138 ADIESISVLK

-176 AKVNF
+176 SKVNL
-181 NISQGFSNRAVK
+181 NISQGFSGRAVK

-202 YFQLYWEAMRNGY
+202 YFQLYWEALRNGY
-215 QSKQISAQQAG
+215 KSDKISSQQAA
-226 QMASDNLIY
+226 QMASDNLVSML
-235 GPGGLSINPYGA
+235 GINPYGSG
-247 NYPKPVGPDGKLLPG
+247 YSKPVGTDGKLLPG
-262 AKALWNDDWRDI
+262 ATPLWNDDWRDV
-274 LQRVAAR
+274 LQRMASR
-281 NQVDLDISGGSDK
+281 NQVDFNISGGSEK

-306 KGMAIESGFKRYNT
+306 KGLAIESGFKRYNT
-320 RLKINSEVKSWLNVG
+320 RLKINSEVKKWLNVG
-335 VNLSYTNSIQQAPPS
+335 VNLNYTNSIQQAPTS
-350 SDSKASNI
+350 SDSKASNVI
-358 IHAARSIPS
+358 QAARVVPS

-374 NDDGSYVLDKE
+374 NADGSYVLDAA
-385 GNKIYDFG
+385 GNRIFDFG
-393 KYRPTAA
+393 KYRPTSA
-400 LQNQNAA
+400 LQNQNLAA
-407 ASLPLDKNE
+407 TLPLDKNE

-429 LTFLPELKF
+429 FIFLPELRFKT
-438 RSSFSVDLVN
+438 SFSVDLVN
-448 YNGHLYSN
+448 YNGHFYSN

-463 EIGGSVTRSNNRTL
+463 EIGGSVTKSNTRTL

-486 YDKKFGKHHVNVL
+486 YDKKFGKHHINVL
-499 AGHEFYKYDYQTISG
+499 AGQEFYKYDYQTISG
-514 TRNNFSLPY
+514 SRSGFSLPY

-534 SFSGNSDKLSLLSF
+534 NFGGYSNKLSLLSY

-553 YDYANKYFISASG
+553 YDFNNTYFLSASG

-571 SRFSPDNRW
+571 SRFGPDNRW
-580 GRFWSVGGSWKV
+580 GKFWSVGGSWKI
-592 SNEDFIKDLNFFNL
+592 SNEEFIKNLNVFNQ

-622 RPNGLPLY
+622 RPNGQPLY
-630 YAYQE
+630 YGYQE
-635 LYRNQNLGGEAGT
+635 LYRILTLGGEAGT
-648 TLEKARTED
+648 TLEKAATNN

-682 IEYFQRKSQ
+682 IEYFKRKSQ
-691 DLLFNM
+691 DLLFNV
-697 PVAPSVGISDFPMNI
+697 PVAPSLGISDYPANV
-712 GTIKNTGF
+712 GTIQNTGF

-726 TPIRNDNFQW
+726 TPIRNEDFQW
-736 NVDLNLST
+736 NVDVNLST
-744 LNNTITKL
+744 LNNKITKL
-752 PAGSIVSGTTKLL
+752 PGGPLVVGTKQL

-776 PEWVG
+776 QEWAG
-781 VDPTN
+781 VDPSN
-786 GNPLWKTIYKDANGN
+786 GKPLWKTISKDANGN
-801 SVEGTTSEYG
+801 EVVGTTSEYS
-811 KAVKTLQG
+811 KATKIIQG
-819 SALPKVTGG
+819 SALPKLTGA
-828 ISTSITY
+828 ISTSLNY
-835 KNFDFSGLL
+835 KNFDFSALL
-844 TFKIGGKILDTD
+844 TFKIGGKILDGD
-856 YTSIMHNGS
+856 YTSLLHNGS
-865 AGGRSWSAEMLNRWT
+865 SGGRSWGTEILNRWT
-880 PENRYTDV
+880 PDNPNTDV
-888 PALSTTTNNWT
+888 PGLSTTTNNWT

-961 GTTYYRYPAMRTI
+961 GTTYFRYPAMRTI